1 MRASAVATA
10 VLALLLATHCAA
22 TPARK
27 DAQRP
32 EPLPPD
38 PDAITVYGRYQPSL
52 ESLAPPGIELGD
64 LNMIDGRLV
73 IQVHAD
79 SEASRKAL
87 VRALERSGW
96 YRGARWETVE
106 AGGLREGEHI
116 LSVQP
121 ASNP

>member
-1 MRASAVATA
+1 MRKLPVVAT
-10 VLALLLATHCAA
+10 VLALLFAAHCAA
-22 TPARK
+22 APARK

-38 PDAITVYGRYQPSL
+38 PDAITVFGRYQPSL
-52 ESLAPPGIELGD
+52 ESLAPPGIGLGD
-64 LNMIDGRLV
+64 LNVVDGRLV

-79 SEASRKAL
+79 GEASREAF

-96 YRGARWETVE
+96 YRDARWETVA
-106 AGGLREGEHI
+106 AGGLREGEFV